1 MAVRGGVQL
10 GAASGSSMS
19 LFSSHMAQKSISA
32 QVSRLTINNLQSTI
46 NNLHTKEPGHL
57 EKMFRMRKKGLRMR
71 KKYLLREIAFVKKV
85 AACVNFSTL
94 FHDMF

>member
-1 MAVRGGVQL
+1 MKAL
-10 GAASGSSMS
+10 HPISIHGA
-19 LFSSHMAQKSISA
+19 
-32 QVSRLTINNLQSTI
+32 QSDRW
-46 NNLHTKEPGHL
+46 

-94 FHDMF
+94 FPDMF